1 MTCPSAPKPDYA
13 TFMADY
19 ESYIA
24 TAASGTNLPISAIA
38 SQWFAEWGIPYNNPG
53 NVTASEGFCTT
64 GTCGTGKITLPMFCT
79 LEDGVQAYITNV
91 NNLYQGK
98 SGSATTIY
106 GKPSHWTF
114 NWQWGF
120 EGGQTS
126 LKAEPTDNGCSQ
138 VSTSQAFYGVSD
150 TPSGATKQQIQAY
163 REQASEAVM
172 EAMGASPW
180 DGGHY
185 WFCGQS
191 YAGQA
196 LINIAIDSGWLYSY
210 S

>member
-91 NNLYQGK
+91 NNLYQG
-98 SGSATTIY
+98 SGELTIY
-106 GKPSHWTF
+106 KKHAHWTF

-120 EGGQTS
+120 EGGQIATGV
-126 LKAEPTDNGCSQ
+126 PTDFNTSGKSCTQ
-138 VSTSQAFYGVSD
+138 TSTSQAFYGIKD
-150 TPSGATKQQIQAY
+150 TPTGATLQQTKAY
-163 REQASEAVM
+163 REQAAEAVM
-172 EAMGASPW
+172 EAITG
-180 DGGHY
+180 
-185 WFCGQS
+185 FV
-191 YAGQA
+191 
-196 LINIAIDSGWLYSY
+196 DSRMRERH
-210 S
+210 